1 MSSTSAAVTP
11 LAQWFVHTCTTSG
24 LSCHAETYS
33 QQFIHFKTL
42 LSMWHASFV
51 TRCARPTSA
60 TTASIFLVEATDTPI
75 DLIRRE
81 AIQRPADS
89 IRMRRLTPDDS
100 ASAQMHQWELVSVA
114 YAYGDATSLSASL
127 TIRFYDPGPAGLG
140 RLCPAV
146 GAVESRTTQWEVPSV
161 LGFRVESGLLLHFS
175 VPEFLSQLVPLLRH
189 TPVSLCFWLRWCRTV
204 WRRAHACAGARS
216 VPQGE
221 HIVMRTEVLRG
232 IERGSLS

>member
-1 MSSTSAAVTP
+1 LPPSCHVVDVRRRHP
-11 LAQWFVHTCTTSG
+11 PPPGAQWFVHTCTTSV

-60 TTASIFLVEATDTPI
+60 TTASIFLVEATDTPV

-89 IRMRRLTPDDS
+89 RMMRRLTPDDS

-175 VPEFLSQLVPLLRH
+175 VPAFLSQLVPRFCGTRPSPFVFGSDGVGPCEDERMH
-189 TPVSLCFWLRWCRTV
+189 
-204 WRRAHACAGARS
+204 
-216 VPQGE
+216 
-221 HIVMRTEVLRG
+221 VLGHVRCPRES
-232 IERGSLS
+232 I